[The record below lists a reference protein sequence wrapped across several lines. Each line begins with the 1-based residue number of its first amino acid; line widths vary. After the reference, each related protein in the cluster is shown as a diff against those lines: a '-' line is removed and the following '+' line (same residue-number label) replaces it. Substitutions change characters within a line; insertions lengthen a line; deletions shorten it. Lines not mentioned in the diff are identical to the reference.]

1 MDFKDTKYDEGGT
14 MEENILGDDHG
25 GIVFEDPP
33 QAGVFSI
40 PQSHGTDK
48 KSATL
53 SRSKYEMNLAEFPLA
68 LLSKRK
74 LKEVRIIKYKDTI
87 TGNNGELIER
97 EWTVS
102 PSARFGFGSTA
113 ITASLFE
120 LFQLWKEQ

>member
-1 MDFKDTKYDEGGT
+1 MDFNQTKYDEGEA
-14 MEENILGDDHG
+14 MREKILSGEHG
-25 GIVFEDPP
+25 EIIFEDPRKLGAISTP
-33 QAGVFSI
+33 QT
-40 PQSHGTDK
+40 HGTNN

-74 LKEVRIIKYKDTI
+74 LKEVSIIKYKDTI
-87 TGNNGELIER
+87 AGNNGELIER

-113 ITASLFE
+113 ITGTLFE
-120 LFQLWKEQ
+120 LFQIW